1 MITIE
6 NLSFLYLNRHLITL
20 ANCAGESVGEGVR
33 VRVCLHVRES
43 VSDRECECVKE
54 ICCMNLP

>member
-6 NLSFLYLNRHLITL
+6 NLSFLYLNCHLITL

-43 VSDRECECVKE
+43 VSDRECESVSV
-54 ICCMNLP
+54 